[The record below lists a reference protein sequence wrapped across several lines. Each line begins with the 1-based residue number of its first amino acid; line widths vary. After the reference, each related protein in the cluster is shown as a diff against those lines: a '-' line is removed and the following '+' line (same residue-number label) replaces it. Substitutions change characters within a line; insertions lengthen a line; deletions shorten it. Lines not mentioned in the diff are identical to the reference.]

1 MYEVYVF
8 FSRIEDYFFFENLF
22 LIFFN
27 RFFKKK
33 GDVEKS
39 LVIMGNLQ
47 NSLVDFIEVMYDK
60 KSDS

>member
-27 RFFKKK
+27 RLFKKK

>member
-39 LVIMGNLQ
+39 LVIMENLQ
-47 NSLVDFIEVMYDK
+47 NSLLDFIEVMYDK